1 MPCWTCAQAM
11 VIGPLVWHRVPVG
24 SSSAWKCESM
34 DHSQKKRR
42 RKKHKA
48 AIACRECQITGWN
61 TRWNKKHRWSMWY
74 NTFAYFFYLFF
85 NLSSKE
91 FLNKSGLLVTS
102 QSIGFLWYMCIHFF
116 VYTYFCSIDYVV
128 HLSGVM
134 RKKKHTCKIKR
145 NLLSL
150 FPTLYFYFVAL
161 HDGQIKITLT
171 YFDG

>member
-1 MPCWTCAQAM
+1 MTTEATYFSGMPCWTCAQAM

-74 NTFAYFFYLFF
+74 NTFAYFFIYFF
-85 NLSSKE
+85 NDSSKE

-116 VYTYFCSIDYVV
+116 CVRIFLQYWLCGSFIRSNEEN
-128 HLSGVM
+128 
-134 RKKKHTCKIKR
+134 KKNTHAKLKGT
-145 NLLSL
+145 
-150 FPTLYFYFVAL
+150 F
-161 HDGQIKITLT
+161 
-171 YFDG
+171 